1 MATLSRIIIKKAAAA
16 APSITPLTR
25 NYSSSVFA
33 TTPLKNISSS
43 NGGGDVLFPR
53 VSIPNLHFFSSVSS
67 NEGGGGQGAD
77 DGDHNMVGS
86 LKAEGPNASLEQN
99 AHERPDIED
108 LDERSVQQAFNE
120 KNRGSMVR
128 SRSPTLNRT
137 RSPNLNKAIS
147 RLAELYRSS
156 TQFSGSPYKYSRKR
170 SIKKVSLPTH
180 YCEVNYRTLKAVVFY
195 GPNMDHIPHG
205 ISKKDLNLLG
215 VHQAKP

>member
-16 APSITPLTR
+16 AQPPITPLTR
-25 NYSSSVFA
+25 NYSSAVFT

-53 VSIPNLHFFSSVSS
+53 VLIPNLHFFSSVSS
-67 NEGGGGQGAD
+67 NEGGGQGTD

-86 LKAEGPNASLEQN
+86 LKAEGPNASLEQS

-108 LDERSVQQAFNE
+108 LDERTVQQAFNE
-120 KNRGSMVR
+120 KNRGGMVR

-137 RSPNLNKAIS
+137 RSPNLNKALG
-147 RLAELYRSS
+147 RLAELYRNS

-170 SIKKVSLPTH
+170 SIKKINLPTH

-195 GPNMDHIPHG
+195 GPNIDHIPHG

>member
-1 MATLSRIIIKKAAAA
+1 MATLSRIIIKKAAAV

-25 NYSSSVFA
+25 NYISSVFA

-43 NGGGDVLFPR
+43 NSGGDVLFPR
-53 VSIPNLHFFSSVSS
+53 VSIPNLHFFSSVSC

-77 DGDHNMVGS
+77 DGDHNM
-86 LKAEGPNASLEQN
+86 AEGPNASLEQN
-99 AHERPDIED
+99 AHEILDIED

-137 RSPNLNKAIS
+137 RSPNLNKAIG
-147 RLAELYRSS
+147 RLAELYRNS

-170 SIKKVSLPTH
+170 SIKKVNLPTH
-180 YCEVNYRTLKAVVFY
+180 Y
-195 GPNMDHIPHG
+195 
-205 ISKKDLNLLG
+205 
-215 VHQAKP
+215 

>member
-16 APSITPLTR
+16 SPSITPLTR

-43 NGGGDVLFPR
+43 NSGGDVLFPR

-67 NEGGGGQGAD
+67 NEGGGGQ
-77 DGDHNMVGS
+77 
-86 LKAEGPNASLEQN
+86 
-99 AHERPDIED
+99 D

-137 RSPNLNKAIS
+137 RSPNLNKAIG
-147 RLAELYRSS
+147 RLAELYRNS

-170 SIKKVSLPTH
+170 IIAL
-180 YCEVNYRTLKAVVFY
+180 Y
-195 GPNMDHIPHG
+195 GPNIDHIPHG